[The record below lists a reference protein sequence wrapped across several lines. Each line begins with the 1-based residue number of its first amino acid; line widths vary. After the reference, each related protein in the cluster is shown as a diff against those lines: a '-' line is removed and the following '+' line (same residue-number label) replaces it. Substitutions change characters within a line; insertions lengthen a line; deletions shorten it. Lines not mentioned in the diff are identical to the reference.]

1 MAPPFTSHTAFFWL
15 STAMPADGKKETNA
29 SFLNLSYGYVCP
41 KPVLAKHL
49 DVISD
54 IIRQLS
60 CIAMCTKQRA
70 FSFSFSGVFF
80 RTERAQ
86 SLQHSLSKLNVILAD
101 TTSEHNGVAISWELC
116 TKRLSPFP
124 MFPYVCPEPVL
135 AIVRVLV

>member
-29 SFLNLSYGYVCP
+29 FFLNLSYGYVCP

-49 DVISD
+49 DVVSD
-54 IIRQLS
+54 IRQS
-60 CIAMCTKQRA
+60 HRRTKQRA

>member
-1 MAPPFTSHTAFFWL
+1 MAPPITSHTAFFWL

-29 SFLNLSYGYVCP
+29 PFFLTFPTAMFVPSLSWRSI
-41 KPVLAKHL
+41 LMWFQIL
-49 DVISD
+49 SD
-54 IIRQLS
+54 NCLHR
-60 CIAMCTKQRA
+60 TKQRA